1 MTRIVQLTSENV
13 KRVSAVKISPQGNL
27 VVIGGDNAQ
36 GKSSVLDSIA
46 MALGGGDEI
55 PAKPVRIGEEK
66 ARIVAELDNGLIIKR
81 TFTAAGGTALVVEN
95 KEGARYPSPQAM
107 LDGLTGRLSFDPL
120 AFTRLDA
127 KKRAET
133 LRRLL
138 NLNFAA
144 LDTKRKALYDERT
157 LLNKNIARVQL
168 LAEAMPFHGDAP
180 KEPVSTADV
189 LQELENAKQHNAQRK
204 GLEDEAHHRTE
215 VVEDCAQGRAE
226 VARRISDLEAA
237 LAAAR
242 KELAEYDE
250 AMPPHVAAEQEAKKA
265 LAEFVSVDEAP
276 IRQKLA
282 DASLTNK
289 KVHENTL
296 RADAFDALKRHQ
308 NDAAA
313 LTAAIEVIDK
323 EKADQLAAA
332 PFPIVGLSFDENGV
346 TFNGLPFEQSSAAEQ
361 LRVSVAIGAALNPKL
376 RVMLVR
382 DGSLLDE
389 KSMGLLAE
397 LAEQHNLQVW
407 IERVSKGKEC
417 SVIIEDGAVA
427 APVVEAAP
435 ATA

>member
-13 KRVSAVKISPQGNL
+13 KRVSAVKITPQGNL
-27 VVIGGDNAQ
+27 VVIGGDNGQ
-36 GKSSVLDSIA
+36 GKTSILDSIA
-46 MALGGGDEI
+46 MALGGGEDI
-55 PAKPVRIGEEK
+55 PAKPVRLGEEK

-138 NLNFAA
+138 NLDFTA
-144 LDTKRKALYDERT
+144 LDTKRKTIYDDRT
-157 LLNKNIARVQL
+157 LLNKNIARVHVQ
-168 LAEAMPFHGDAP
+168 AEAMPFHSDAP

-189 LQELENAKQHNAQRK
+189 LQELEAAKQHNAQRK
-204 GLEDEAHHRTE
+204 GLEEESEHRAD
-215 VVEDCAQGRAE
+215 VVDDCIKCRATVE
-226 VARRISDLEAA
+226 RRIADLEAA
-237 LAAAR
+237 LTAAR
-242 KELAEYDE
+242 AELAEYDQVLPKHRE
-250 AMPPHVAAEQEAKKA
+250 ADAEAKRK
-265 LAEFVSVDEAP
+265 LAEFVPIDEAP
-276 IRQKLA
+276 IRQRLL
-282 DASLTNK
+282 DASTINK

-323 EKADQLAAA
+323 EKAAKLAAA
-332 PFPIVGLSFDENGV
+332 PFPIAGLSFDENGV

-389 KSMGLLAE
+389 KSLALLAE

-417 SVIIEDGAVA
+417 SVIIEDGAV
-427 APVVEAAP
+427 VQP
-435 ATA
+435 ATETAAANA